1 MYVRVPPFFKRVRNS
16 SFPYYKSVHVSFV
29 TSVCSHVTTGMSL
42 DTFLLN
48 LVLGAFT
55 EIYVH
60 IAILVKFGQQSKNL
74 REDLHEFLRA
84 EVPLENPLVGN
95 P

>member
-1 MYVRVPPFFKRVRNS
+1 
-16 SFPYYKSVHVSFV
+16 
-29 TSVCSHVTTGMSL
+29 MSL